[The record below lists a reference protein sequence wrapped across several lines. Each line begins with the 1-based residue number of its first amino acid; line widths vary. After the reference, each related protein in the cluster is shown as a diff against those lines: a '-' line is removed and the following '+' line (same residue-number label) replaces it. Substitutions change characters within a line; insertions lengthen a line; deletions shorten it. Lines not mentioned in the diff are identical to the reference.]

1 MIGRGWWRPLLTLRA
16 EHLALVRREGLLEHL
31 NERST
36 AYRHAAEGTD
46 NDDARREL
54 MRRAAILREAFV
66 ALDQA
71 AGA

>member
-36 AYRHAAEGTD
+36 AYRSAAQRAD
-46 NDDARREL
+46 NENARREL
-54 MRRAAILREAFV
+54 MRRAAILREAYV

>member
-1 MIGRGWWRPLLTLRA
+1 M
-16 EHLALVRREGLLEHL
+16 LEHL

-36 AYRHAAEGTD
+36 AYRFAAKGTD
-46 NDDARREL
+46 NEDARREL
-54 MRRAAILREAFV
+54 MRRAAILREAYV